1 MTLHTQ
7 QGVLMRFLGLLA
19 ALFLA
24 APVMGEG
31 VDPALK
37 AKLTKTL
44 AKVLPD
50 TEITSITPSPLP
62 GLYEVMLG
70 ATVLYM
76 SADGRYT
83 VRGDIIDLTNRTNVT
98 EERRMEARIAG
109 FSAQGPRTIEF
120 APESGK
126 VKTTLY
132 VFTDLDCGYCR
143 KLHTQVPTLN
153 AAGIAVRYLA
163 FPRAGLKSE
172 SYDKAVA
179 VWCAKDPRAAL
190 TAAKLGE
197 KPAKASCPNPVAS
210 QYELGQAIGVQ
221 GTPAVY
227 SENGEELGGYLPA
240 AEIIKLLKEEALLKA
255 EG

>member
-1 MTLHTQ
+1 
-7 QGVLMRFLGLLA
+7 MRFLCLLA
-19 ALFLA
+19 ALVLA
-24 APVMGEG
+24 APVMAEG

-37 AKLTKTL
+37 AKLTQTL

-50 TEITSITPSPLP
+50 TEITSIAPSPLP

-83 VRGDIIDLTNRTNVT
+83 VRGDIIDLTNRTNLT

-143 KLHTQVPTLN
+143 KLHTQVPALN

-172 SYDKAVA
+172 SYDKAVS

-197 KPAKASCPNPVAS
+197 KPTKASCANPVAS